1 MVKKVKNNKKKS
13 KQQKAQEKQQRE
25 KKRIANLPFV
35 SVCTPTFNRRPF
47 FEYAIKNF
55 TEQDYPAERME
66 WIIIDDGTDPIE
78 DLVKDVPGV
87 KYFYVEEKM
96 KLGRKRNMM
105 HDKSSGDIIVYMD
118 DDDYYPRD
126 RVSHAVAML
135 QKNPN
140 ALCAGSS
147 AIYIWFKHIEKMFKF
162 GPYGPNHSTAGTFAF
177 RKELLLQT
185 RYDDDAALAE
195 EKHFLKNYTIPF
207 VQLDPLK
214 TILVFS
220 HIQNTFDKREL
231 LVNWEKNKTISETNV
246 TVDDFIVNKD
256 VKEFYTER
264 LNDLLAKYEP
274 GDMKHKPDVIK
285 QTKEIKEKRAQMSQ
299 DMVDKQKSAIVITQN
314 GVQTA
319 LTNGQVKQVMQQ
331 QQTANIE
338 LKKQV
343 EKLTIENKKLLLLV
357 KRLNDKI
364 EGKYPTDTVDITD
377 ISQNMSIS
385 INDL

>member
-1 MVKKVKNNKKKS
+1 
-13 KQQKAQEKQQRE
+13 
-25 KKRIANLPFV
+25 
-35 SVCTPTFNRRPF
+35 
-47 FEYAIKNF
+47 
-55 TEQDYPAERME
+55 
-66 WIIIDDGTDPIE
+66 
-78 DLVKDVPGV
+78 
-87 KYFYVEEKM
+87 
-96 KLGRKRNMM
+96 
-105 HDKSSGDIIVYMD
+105 
-118 DDDYYPRD
+118 
-126 RVSHAVAML
+126 ML

-364 EGKYPTDTVDITD
+364 EGKYPTDTVDTTD